1 MNTIHYL
8 LILLGL
14 HAVTWLL
21 HCDIV
26 AKIRFVIKTMCTD
39 IAEED
44 IEELINNR
52 LEYINELEIK
62 LESTDYLKHLS
73 WLENEGIQHIS
84 EVRSNNERL
93 YSKLSNLLGWSI
105 ALLGLLVAAIVQ
117 ARLVYTIWF
126 AFILFPITLAIVFL
140 AVGLY
145 ISRRYTPYSL
155 FQSDFSAQLSDLEF
169 MNMLESIPE
178 SEDKHQYLETKVRM
192 QKIKALYHAAENMT
206 HCNRRVSLYIY
217 LALALL
223 VVGLS
228 SVALPL
234 SLGFSLL
241 PVTCACG

>member
-1 MNTIHYL
+1 MNTVHYL

-21 HCDIV
+21 HCDVV
-26 AKIRFVIKTMCTD
+26 AKIRFVIKTISTD
-39 IAEED
+39 ITEED

-52 LEYINELEIK
+52 LEYINELAIK
-62 LESTDYLKHLS
+62 LEPTDYLKHLV
-73 WLENEGIQHIS
+73 WLEQEGTQHLN

-117 ARLVYTIWF
+117 ARLPYTIWF
-126 AFILFPITLAIVFL
+126 AFILFPITFAIVLL

-145 ISRRYTPYSL
+145 ISRKYAPYSL
-155 FQSDFSAQLSDLEF
+155 FSSDFSAQLSDLEF
-169 MNMLESIPE
+169 IDEQKSIANN
-178 SEDKHQYLETKVRM
+178 EDKYQHLEITVRL
-192 QKIKALYHAAENMT
+192 QKIRLLYYTAEFTAHRNY
-206 HCNRRVSLYIY
+206 RVSVYVY
-217 LALALL
+217 LSMAFLLA
-223 VVGLS
+223 GIS

-241 PVTCACG
+241 PVACACG

>member
-1 MNTIHYL
+1 MNTVHYL

-21 HCDIV
+21 HCEIV
-26 AKIRFVIKTMCTD
+26 AKIRFVIKTMYTD

-52 LEYINELEIK
+52 LEYINELETK

-73 WLENEGIQHIS
+73 WLEKEGIQHIN

-117 ARLVYTIWF
+117 AKLPYTIWF
-126 AFILFPITLAIVFL
+126 AFILFPITFAIVLL

-145 ISRRYTPYSL
+145 ISRKYTPYS
-155 FQSDFSAQLSDLEF
+155 FFSSDFSAQLSDLGF
-169 MNMLESIPE
+169 MSMLESITE
-178 SEDKHQYLETKVRM
+178 SEDKYSYLEAMVLL
-192 QKIKALYHAAENMT
+192 QKIKTLYHAAEYMT
-206 HCNRRVSLYIY
+206 HRNRRVSFYIY